1 MGFNYA
7 KEKEKFDRTW
17 AMLCQQ
23 YEAAGMSQDAI
34 KELYDFDWNWFK
46 SRRRYF
52 NWLADLPESMS
63 VEDLPQEGTEMT
75 LGDSPAHYG
84 AGTATERYWWI
95 EEVGDSELLQK
106 LMLLC
111 ADDIEVLTC
120 LVFEECTQEE
130 TARRLGRKQ
139 QAVSRQFLKIR
150 KIFEKGE

>member
-1 MGFNYA
+1 
-7 KEKEKFDRTW
+7 
-17 AMLCQQ
+17 
-23 YEAAGMSQDAI
+23 
-34 KELYDFDWNWFK
+34 
-46 SRRRYF
+46 
-52 NWLADLPESMS
+52 
-63 VEDLPQEGTEMT
+63 MT

-139 QAVSRQFLKIR
+139 QAVSRQILKIR
-150 KIFEKGE
+150 KIFQKGE

>member
-23 YEAAGMSQDAI
+23 YEAAGMSQDEI
-34 KELYDFDWNWFK
+34 EELYDFDWDWFK

-52 NWLADLPESMS
+52 SRIADLPESMS
-63 VEDLPQEGTEMT
+63 VEDLSQEGTEMT

-84 AGTATERYWWI
+84 TSTATKRYWWI
-95 EEVGDSELLQK
+95 EEIENPELVQK

-139 QAVSRQFLKIR
+139 QAVSRQILKIR
-150 KIFEKGE
+150 KIFQKGE

>member
-17 AMLCQQ
+17 AMLWQQ

-63 VEDLPQEGTEMT
+63 VEDLPQEGAEMT
-75 LGDSPAHYG
+75 QGDSPAHYG

-95 EEVGDSELLQK
+95 EEIEDSELLQK

-130 TARRLGRKQ
+130 AARRLGRKQ
-139 QAVSRQFLKIR
+139 QAVSRQILKIR
-150 KIFEKGE
+150 KIFQKGE

>member
-17 AMLCQQ
+17 AMLRQQ
-23 YEAAGMSQDAI
+23 YETAGMSQDAI

-63 VEDLPQEGTEMT
+63 VEDLPQEGAEMT

-84 AGTATERYWWI
+84 AGKATERYWWI
-95 EEVGDSELLQK
+95 DRRFGIVAK
-106 LMLLC
+106 
-111 ADDIEVLTC
+111 ADVA
-120 LVFEECTQEE
+120 V
-130 TARRLGRKQ
+130 RR
-139 QAVSRQFLKIR
+139 
-150 KIFEKGE
+150 